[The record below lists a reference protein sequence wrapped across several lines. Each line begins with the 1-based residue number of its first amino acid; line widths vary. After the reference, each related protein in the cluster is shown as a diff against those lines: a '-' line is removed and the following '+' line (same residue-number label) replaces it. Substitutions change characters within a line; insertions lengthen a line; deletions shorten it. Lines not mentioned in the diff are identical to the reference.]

1 MLTQCGRDGFPSG
14 AGDKSTNPT
23 ARCRVG
29 QTHQALNQE
38 SDLIQHSTATF
49 VPTILAP
56 RERSADTVA
65 DQILSDKPTAAKES
79 GKGSGF
85 VPQSLPLPEAVTL
98 HKVRWA
104 YAISIVLLHA
114 TALLAFVPW
123 FFSWTGVALAV
134 AGLYVFG
141 TLGVNLCF
149 HRLLTHRSFECSKR
163 TEKFLAL
170 LGVCCLQE
178 GPGRWVAI
186 HRKHHQHSDE
196 QPDPHSPLVRFIW
209 GHVGWLIV
217 ENRDTDSI
225 HLYQRY
231 ARDLLC
237 QPFYLKLERRLLW
250 LWVYVAHAL
259 LFAVAGF
266 GVGYWLTGTWAGAGQ
281 FAASIVLWGVVV
293 RTVAVWH
300 ITWSV
305 NSLSHLFGY
314 ASHDTGENSRNNWF
328 VALISNGEGWHNNHH
343 ADQISAAHGHKWWEL
358 DVTYL
363 TIKAMQF
370 VGLAR
375 KVMEPD
381 RRIKPKAD

>member
-1 MLTQCGRDGFPSG
+1 M
-14 AGDKSTNPT
+14 PT
-23 ARCRVG
+23 VEAAR
-29 QTHQALNQE
+29 
-38 SDLIQHSTATF
+38 F
-49 VPTILAP
+49 VPH
-56 RERSADTVA
+56 R
-65 DQILSDKPTAAKES
+65 
-79 GKGSGF
+79 
-85 VPQSLPLPEAVTL
+85 LPLPAGVTL
-98 HKVRWA
+98 RRVRWT
-104 YAISIVLLHA
+104 YAVSIVSLHVV
-114 TALLAFVPW
+114 TLLAFAPW
-123 FFSWTGVALAV
+123 FFSWTGVALCV

-186 HRKHHQHSDE
+186 HRRHHQHSDE
-196 QPDPHSPLVRFIW
+196 QPDPHSPMVRFIW

-225 HLYQRY
+225 QLYQRY
-231 ARDLLC
+231 ARDLLS
-237 QPFYLKLERRLLW
+237 QPFYLKLERRLRW

-266 GVGYWLTGTWAGAGQ
+266 GVGFWLTGTLAGAGQ

-293 RTVAVWH
+293 RTVLVWH

-314 ASHDTGENSRNNWF
+314 ASHDTGENSKNNWL
-328 VALISNGEGWHNNHH
+328 VALVSNGEGWHNNHH
-343 ADQISAAHGHKWWEL
+343 ADQVSAAHGHKWWEV

-363 TIKAMQF
+363 TIKAMEF

-381 RRIKPKAD
+381 RRSKAKV